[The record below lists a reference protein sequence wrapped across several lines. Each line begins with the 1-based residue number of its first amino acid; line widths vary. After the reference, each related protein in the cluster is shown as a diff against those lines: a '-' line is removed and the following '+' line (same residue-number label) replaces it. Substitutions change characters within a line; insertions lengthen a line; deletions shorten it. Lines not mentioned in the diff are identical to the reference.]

1 MDVVGGLPTR
11 GLSILVRT
19 LATPYVTDPLLD
31 TIALVGVWLVDL
43 GKPIELRGITSHGV
57 HVLVSAFI

>member
-11 GLSILVRT
+11 VLSILVST

-31 TIALVGVWLVDL
+31 TIG
-43 GKPIELRGITSHGV
+43 IRGA
-57 HVLVSAFI
+57 SACGSSEAHRI